1 MRLVVCVATL
11 AVLGVSSAAPAGENA
26 VHALPA
32 SAAATSAPVVQVSQ
46 SNSIFQPV
54 RRNQTSFFGRVMEIE
69 RRKNAWLR
77 RTFLR

>member
-1 MRLVVCVATL
+1 MRLVVCVATM
-11 AVLGVSSAAPAGENA
+11 AVIGFSSAAPAGENA
-26 VHALPA
+26 VAVRPA
-32 SAAATSAPVVQVSQ
+32 SAAVASAPVVQVSQ

-54 RRNQTSFFGRVMEIE
+54 RRNQTGFFGRVMEIE